1 MKASDQDTLK
11 MVTDLLAHEET
22 APAPDPPAPSDPQPN
37 RPGPGVLV
45 YEARGRLIM
54 AEGAYINPGSQ
65 VRAVGANVT
74 LGYKAGVGYNVLL
87 ITSYG
92 SHYLG
97 DEAMKRKRPI
107 VIGDHAWIGYGA
119 MIRGGVTIGKWA
131 TVGMGSVILQDVPDY
146 MIAVGNPARI
156 VGRRPD
162 YKLVLEREEQERKE
176 REGND

>member
-1 MKASDQDTLK
+1 MAEP
-11 MVTDLLAHEET
+11 HEYT
-22 APAPDPPAPSDPQPN
+22 AQFPEEYPPPADPAPSAEN

-54 AEGAYINPGSQ
+54 AEGASINQGSQ
-65 VRAVGANVT
+65 VRAVGADVT
-74 LGYKAGVGYNVLL
+74 IGYKAGIGYNVLL

-97 DEAMKRKRPI
+97 QEAMKRKKPI
-107 VIGDHAWIGYGA
+107 VIGDHAWVGHGA

-131 TVGMGSVILQDVPDY
+131 VVGMESVVLQDVPDY

-162 YKLVLEREEQERKE
+162 YEMVLEREREEQE
-176 REGND
+176 DA